1 MVIRIVKIY
10 KQPEYSSV
18 EEVNSIV
25 GLSLGWNIPQLL
37 KNMFQKNYDDMTWE
51 TVHDLLLSGE
61 EQAVK

>member
-37 KNMFQKNYDDMTWE
+37 KNMF
-51 TVHDLLLSGE
+51 
-61 EQAVK
+61 